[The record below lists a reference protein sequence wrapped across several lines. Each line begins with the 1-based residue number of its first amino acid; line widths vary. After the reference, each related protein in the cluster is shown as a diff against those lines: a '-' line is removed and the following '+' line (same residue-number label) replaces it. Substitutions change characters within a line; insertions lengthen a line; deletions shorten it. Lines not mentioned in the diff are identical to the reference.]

1 MAAVSRGRPTLRDV
15 AIPKRQPAAD
25 DLAVLRGATPHR
37 RYRGERRQPGVTVA
51 VSFSVLPLHDQ
62 IVDFWSGRWDVPR
75 SEVARKALAL
85 ADLAWRKEGR

>member
-1 MAAVSRGRPTLRDV
+1 MAARRRPTLREGT
-15 AIPKRQPAAD
+15 IPKRRPAAD
-25 DLAVLRGATPHR
+25 GLAVLRDVTPHR

-51 VSFSVLPLHDQ
+51 ISFSVLPLHDQ

-85 ADLAWRKEGR
+85 ADLTWRKEGR